1 VTLLGAVGAVIWS
14 LPSIAHANGTQFQVN
29 TDLEN
34 VQARPDIGSAVD
46 GSFVVVWRNFDEE
59 PVPVSRFKIQGRVY
73 GSDGSPTGPDAI
85 LDGEDPAGCYWGS
98 PGGCRRDEPSV
109 AVGGEGDF
117 VVVWRSAGF
126 GSNLPTPG
134 PFSQGISGRRFTAD
148 GTPLSAEFV
157 VRPVDNGFE
166 VLSPDVAIEPDGGF
180 VVAWTEDVVPFSD
193 SGNLEIFAQRYDP
206 NGVPSGPT
214 FQVNGHT
221 LDGQMRPTVAG
232 VPGGG
237 FLVVWQSRGSAED
250 DSSGTSIQARRYDAS
265 GVPTGPDRQVNSF
278 TTGNQLRSAV
288 GVGADGDFMVVWES
302 WGSSGTDGADSSIQ
316 ARRFTADGTAIGPEF
331 QVNRGT
337 EGPQQFPA
345 VAVEPD
351 GDFLVAWWSSGG
363 IWARAFDAEGTAVG
377 PDLPINSTGV
387 ATSMSPAVAAAP
399 GGDYVVAWASDIGSS
414 GDFLDAIEAR
424 RVNSAW
430 IFLDAF
436 ETGDIT
442 RWTAS
447 AL

>member
-1 VTLLGAVGAVIWS
+1 
-14 LPSIAHANGTQFQVN
+14 
-29 TDLEN
+29 
-34 VQARPDIGSAVD
+34 
-46 GSFVVVWRNFDEE
+46 
-59 PVPVSRFKIQGRVY
+59 
-73 GSDGSPTGPDAI
+73 
-85 LDGEDPAGCYWGS
+85 
-98 PGGCRRDEPSV
+98 V

-436 ETGDIT
+436 ETGDIS